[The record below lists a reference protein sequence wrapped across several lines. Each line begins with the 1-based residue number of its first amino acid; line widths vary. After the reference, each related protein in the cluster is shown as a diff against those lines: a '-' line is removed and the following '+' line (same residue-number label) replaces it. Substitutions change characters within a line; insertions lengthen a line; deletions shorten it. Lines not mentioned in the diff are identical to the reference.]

1 MFMPNFIDVMDKLE
15 SLELRIKRIEL
26 DIKIIGQIMNEDKL

>member
-1 MFMPNFIDVMDKLE
+1 MFIPNFIDVMDKLE

>member
-1 MFMPNFIDVMDKLE
+1 MPNFIDVMDKLE

-26 DIKIIGQIMNEDKL
+26 DIKIIGQIMNEDKHDT